1 MKKILNSSNRAVRRR
16 VVVTW
21 YGSDEEWPGGA
32 PRRKDDTVPPRPVEK
47 TNLSAAERALLA
59 DPRYVTED
67 EADFIIC
74 ERRKR
79 RGGRMIPLEQLLKR
93 YGRQP
98 RGHVEG

>member
-1 MKKILNSSNRAVRRR
+1 M
-16 VVVTW
+16 
-21 YGSDEEWPGGA
+21 EE
-32 PRRKDDTVPPRPVEK
+32 
-47 TNLSAAERALLA
+47 TNLAPAERALLA
-59 DPRYVTED
+59 DPHYVTED